1 MTDLERG
8 PSSDG
13 ESAICASSL
22 NNSSSTLVERLLS
35 NAQLPVCPYD
45 RRSPDYWTTPDD
57 QPCVI
62 CGTLNDFSTPN
73 LCRGADTRVMDEAA
87 ALILELQAEL
97 TFASVH
103 AHDYARRALTA
114 ESALSR
120 IQSETVE
127 ACAAV
132 ADKFATNNL
141 DQPGEYS
148 ETRGQ
153 AMRLVAY
160 AIRSLKLPDYRGGEK
175 NDSTKTAEC
184 GHSPSTREGD

>member
-1 MTDLERG
+1 MTRG
-8 PSSDG
+8 PSLQAEPLS
-13 ESAICASSL
+13 EPSSL

-103 AHDYARRALTA
+103 AHDYARRALAA

-127 ACAAV
+127 RCAVVIDEMAWLFNV
-132 ADKFATNNL
+132 QSQNAKEAGKDADMYRFNTALHALWNAAT
-141 DQPGEYS
+141 S
-148 ETRGQ
+148 
-153 AMRLVAY
+153 
-160 AIRSLKLPDYRGGEK
+160 IRSLNKGGEP
-175 NDSTKTAEC
+175 
-184 GHSPSTREGD
+184 G